1 MTFVVTDLTRC
12 AGQGHYQLSITVSGD
27 PYVIHTTLAEFQLD
41 FSDLENAEIRARI
54 IDRCRSAIKEAG
66 TQNNF
71 SQARA
76 TLLAN
81 ATGWK
86 I

>member
-12 AGQGHYQLSITVSGD
+12 AGQGHYQLSITVAGQ

-41 FSDLENAEIRARI
+41 FSDLENAEIRARV

-66 TQNNF
+66 TQNSF
-71 SQARA
+71 AQSRT
-76 TLLAN
+76 TLLSN
-81 ATGWK
+81 VSGYK
-86 I
+86 L